1 MANVTIT
8 ADGIVQVIKIGEVI
22 TGPPGPQ
29 GVQGEPGKPLRYEDL
44 TPAQK
49 AELKGPKGDKGDTG
63 ERGPQGVPGPA
74 GPTGPK
80 GEQGIQGQTGPQGV
94 PGPAGPKGDP
104 GTTDY
109 NQLDNKPDPTL
120 KADKSYVDD
129 QDRALTKKIDT
140 GLQDKVNRAG
150 DTMTG
155 RLTLAPTESTVLR
168 LATTSGSPWQELVM
182 SHMGSGGI
190 QNIIIFNGQNA
201 NNVETRYAQIQ
212 AIMYERQRSL
222 SSVIISVTGISGL
235 KPVATFVGGELRLE
249 DSKLTFG
256 ASDVAM
262 IAGNGMP
269 NGKVLAPVG
278 STYIDRDATNGAI
291 RWIKKT
297 GGNSVNGW
305 AVDYGDTGW
314 RNITPS
320 PLPANIASTTIKVR
334 RCGDVVEFSM
344 DSSEFVSA
352 TETKMFDKLP
362 QGFQIPSGIYLNA
375 GLGPGTSRTG
385 SITLSSNKISTQ
397 ASIGKYKTTYVRFT
411 TDNPWPTTLQGTAA

>member
-44 TPAQK
+44 TPTQK
-49 AELKGPKGDKGDTG
+49 AELKGSKGDKGDTG
-63 ERGPQGVPGPA
+63 ERGPQGVPGP
-74 GPTGPK
+74 
-80 GEQGIQGQTGPQGV
+80 V
-94 PGPAGPKGDP
+94 GPAGPKGDP

-109 NQLDNKPDPTL
+109 NQLDNKPDPTI
-120 KADKSYVDD
+120 KADKNYVDS
-129 QDRALTKKIDT
+129 QDTVLTKKIDT
-140 GLQDKVNRAG
+140 GLQGKVDKAG

-155 RLTLAPTESTVLR
+155 KLTLAPTESTTLR
-168 LATTSGSPWQELVM
+168 LATTSSSPWQELVM
-182 SHMGSGGI
+182 SHMGNGGI

-222 SSVIISVTGISGL
+222 SSVIISTTGINGL
-235 KPVATFVGGELRLE
+235 RPVATFVGGELRLE
-249 DSKLTFG
+249 NSKLTFG

-314 RNITPS
+314 RNITPN
-320 PLPANIASTTIKVR
+320 PLPANIASTIIKVR
-334 RCGDVVEFSM
+334 RCGDIVEFSM
-344 DSSEFVSA
+344 GSSEFVSA
-352 TETKMFDKLP
+352 TETKMFDRLP
-362 QGFQIPSGIYLNA
+362 EGFRIPSGIYINA
-375 GLGPGTSRTG
+375 GLGPGTSHSGR
-385 SITLSSNKISTQ
+385 ISLTSDQVKTQ
-397 ASIGKYKTTYVRFT
+397 ASVGKYKTTYVRFT
-411 TDNPWPTTLQGTAA
+411 TDDPWPTALPGAAL

>member
-8 ADGIVQVIKIGEVI
+8 ADGTVQVVKIGEVI

-29 GVQGEPGKPLRYEDL
+29 GIQGEPGKPLRYEDL

-49 AELKGPKGDKGDTG
+49 AELKGPKGDRGDTG
-63 ERGPQGVPGPA
+63 PIGPQGIPGPVGPA
-74 GPTGPK
+74 GPK
-80 GEQGIQGQTGPQGV
+80 GEAGQTGPAGPVGAQG
-94 PGPAGPKGDP
+94 PIGPKGDP
-104 GTTDY
+104 GTTK
-109 NQLDNKPDPTL
+109 N
-120 KADKSYVDD
+120 YVDT
-129 QDRALTKKIDT
+129 QDTALTKRIDT
-140 GLQDKVNRAG
+140 GLQGKVNKAG

-155 RLTLAPTESTVLR
+155 RLTLAPTESTTLR
-168 LATTSGSPWQELVM
+168 LATTSNSPWQELVM
-182 SHMGSGGI
+182 SHMGNGGI

-222 SSVIISVTGISGL
+222 SSVIISTTGINGL
-235 KPVATFVGGELRLE
+235 RPVATFVGDELRLE
-249 DSKLTFG
+249 NSKLTFG

-314 RNITPS
+314 RNITPN
-320 PLPANIASTTIKVR
+320 PLPANIASTTIKVK
-334 RCGDVVEFSM
+334 RCGDIVEFSM
-344 DSSEFVSA
+344 GSSEFVSA
-352 TETKMFDKLP
+352 TETKMFDRLP
-362 QGFQIPSGIYLNA
+362 EGFRIPGGVYINA
-375 GLGPGTSRTG
+375 GLGPGTSHSGR
-385 SITLSSNKISTQ
+385 ISLTSDQVKTQ
-397 ASIGKYKTTYVRFT
+397 ASIGKYKTTYVRYT
-411 TDNPWPTTLQGTAA
+411 TDDPWPTTLPGTAL

>member
-22 TGPPGPQ
+22 TGPQGPQ

-44 TPAQK
+44 TPTQK

-74 GPTGPK
+74 GPK
-80 GEQGIQGQTGPQGV
+80 GERGIQGQTGPQGT

-109 NQLDNKPDPTL
+109 EQLDNKPDLTL
-120 KADKSYVDD
+120 KADKYYVDS
-129 QDRALTKKIDT
+129 QDTVLTKKIDT

-155 RLTLAPTESTVLR
+155 NLVLSTNTANPLE
-168 LATTSGSPWQELVM
+168 LATTSAAGWQELNM
-182 SHMGSGGI
+182 SHMGGGN
-190 QNIIIFNGQNA
+190 QNIIIFNAQNSA
-201 NNVETRYAQIQ
+201 GIKTRYAQIQ
-212 AIMYERQRSL
+212 AFMFDRQRTL
-222 SSVIISVTGISGL
+222 GSVIISASNGGNMKSVVTFL
-235 KPVATFVGGELRLE
+235 TGELRLE
-249 DSKLTFG
+249 NSKLTFG

-314 RNITPS
+314 RNITPN
-320 PLPANIASTTIKVR
+320 PLPANIASTTIKVK
-334 RCGDVVEFSM
+334 RCGDIVEFSM
-344 DSSEFVSA
+344 GSSEFVSA
-352 TETKMFDKLP
+352 TETKMFDRLP
-362 QGFQIPSGIYLNA
+362 EGFRIPGGVYINA
-375 GLGPGTSRTG
+375 GLGPGTSHSGR
-385 SITLSSNKISTQ
+385 ISLTSDQVKTQ
-397 ASIGKYKTTYVRFT
+397 ASIGKYKTTYVRYT
-411 TDNPWPTTLQGTAA
+411 TDDPWPTTLPGTAL